1 MVHYL
6 VSVFLISGSLIAYEI
21 ALMRLL
27 SISQWHHFAHMI
39 ISLALLGLGAS
50 GSVLAIAQHWI
61 MRRFHVAYTVSGLLC
76 AISLVCCFALSQ
88 TVPFNPFMVVWEPNQ
103 LLFLVARY
111 LILAV
116 PFFFGAAC
124 IGMALL
130 KFNTEVNRL
139 YFFDLLGSGSGAL
152 GIILVMYFV
161 PPVQILTVVS
171 TMGFFS
177 IIVANLRF
185 RWRPLSLVVVISVGV
200 ISFLA
205 IKQVELKI
213 SPYKGLSST
222 LNFPDT
228 EILSNR
234 NSPLGTL
241 HVARSSSIRAVPG
254 LSIRTEHSIPAQLGL
269 FTDADAMTAITHFG
283 GDLSELAFLDDT
295 ISAVAYHL
303 VDKPRVLVLG
313 TGGGSDVLNALYHN
327 ATSVDAVE
335 LNPQIIDLMSHQYSD
350 FSGQILSSV
359 PAFPV
364 SVHIAEA
371 RGFIRSTEEKYDL
384 IQIAML
390 DSAGAAASGTH
401 TLNENYLY
409 TVEAIQEFVQR
420 LTPGGILSITRW
432 LKSPP
437 RDMIKLFA
445 TAVEALEHIGG
456 AVPGN
461 QLALIREWRTGTL
474 LIKNGPFEPPEK
486 EAIQAFCQRR
496 SFDLAYYP
504 QMVGSEANRYN
515 QLPEPV
521 YFTAAQ
527 AITFGNRE
535 QFYKDY
541 PFQIRPATDDC
552 PYFSQFLR
560 LGTMVQIIHTIGR
573 NAIPFIEWGY
583 LLLFAILIQAIVAG
597 SVLILLPLLFLRKQP
612 VSPTTGEDCGASS
625 HHALNLSTGSQG
637 AAKRRICGYFL
648 SLGIGF
654 MLIEIGFIQK
664 FLLLLAY
671 PTYAVAVV
679 LCAFLVFAGLGSYC
693 CPFASRITRKFG
705 LHVGIPA
712 VIITLS
718 LIAFAY
724 LLLLSPIF
732 AHFIASPDPLKIV
745 VSVVLIA
752 PLAFFMGM
760 PFPLGIERLREHQ
773 GHLIAWSWGING
785 FASVVGAILAICL
798 AIALG
803 FNAVILI
810 AIAVYL
816 VGAWFA
822 PR

>member
-39 ISLALLGLGAS
+39 ISLALLGFGAS
-50 GSVLAIAQHWI
+50 GSVLAIAQHWV
-61 MRRFHVAYTVSGLLC
+61 MRRFHVAYTISGLMC

-88 TVPFNPFMVVWEPNQ
+88 YVPFNPFMMVWEPIQ

-111 LILAV
+111 LILAI

-130 KFNTEVNRL
+130 KFKTEVNRL

-152 GIILVMYFV
+152 GIILVMYYV

-171 TMGFFS
+171 TIGFFS
-177 IIVANLRF
+177 IIVANVRS
-185 RWRPLSLVVVISVGV
+185 RWKPLSLVVVIGVGAIGFLV
-200 ISFLA
+200 IKP
-205 IKQVELKI
+205 IEIKI

-234 NSPLGTL
+234 HSPLGTL
-241 HVARSSSIRAVPG
+241 HVARSSSIRVVPG

-269 FTDADAMTAITHFG
+269 FTDADAMTAITHFE

-313 TGGGSDVLNALYHN
+313 TGGGSDVLNALYHD
-327 ATSVDAVE
+327 ATLVDAVE
-335 LNPQIIDLMSHQYSD
+335 LNPQIIDLMTHQYRD
-350 FSGQILSSV
+350 FSGQILSS
-359 PAFPV
+359 FPSYPV
-364 SVHIAEA
+364 NVHIAEA
-371 RGFIRSTEEKYDL
+371 RGFIRSTDEKYDL

-409 TVEAIQEFVQR
+409 TVEAIEEFVQH

-445 TAVEALEHIGG
+445 TAVEALEHIDG
-456 AVPGN
+456 AVPAN

-474 LIKNGPFEPPEK
+474 LIKKGEFEPPEK
-486 EAIQAFCQRR
+486 EVIRAFCQRR
-496 SFDLAYYP
+496 SFDIAYYP
-504 QMVGSEANRYN
+504 QMVVLEANRYN
-515 QLPEPV
+515 QLAEPV

-527 AITFGNRE
+527 TIIYGNRE

-560 LGTMVQIIHTIGR
+560 LGTMAQIIHTIGR

-583 LLLFAILIQAIVAG
+583 LLLIAMLIQAVVAG
-597 SVLILLPLLFLRKQP
+597 LVLIFLPLLFLREQQ
-612 VSPTTGEDCGASS
+612 VDHTACDNSGASS
-625 HHALNLSTGSQG
+625 NQAFDLSTGSQG

-654 MLIEIGFIQK
+654 MLIEIAFIQK

-679 LCAFLVFAGLGSYC
+679 LCAFLVFAGLGSFC
-693 CPFASRITRKFG
+693 CPLASRTSQKFG
-705 LHVGIPA
+705 LHVAIPA

-718 LIAFAY
+718 LIALAY
-724 LLLLSPIF
+724 LLMLSPIF
-732 AHFIASPDPLKIV
+732 DHFITSPDPLKIV

-760 PFPLGIERLREHQ
+760 PFPLGIERLRGHQ
-773 GHLIAWSWGING
+773 SHLIAWAWGING

-803 FNAVILI
+803 FTAVILI
-810 AIAVYL
+810 AVAIYIA
-816 VGAWFA
+816 GAWFA